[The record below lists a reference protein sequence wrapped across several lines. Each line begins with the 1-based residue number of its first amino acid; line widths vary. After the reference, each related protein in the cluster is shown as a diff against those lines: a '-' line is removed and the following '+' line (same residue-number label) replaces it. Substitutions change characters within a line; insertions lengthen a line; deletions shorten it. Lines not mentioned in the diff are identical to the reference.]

1 MAVKILIKRSI
12 GQEVAQ
18 VVRPLI
24 VELRGHAMRQPGYIS
39 GETLK
44 CIDRPG
50 EYLVVSTWQS
60 VNDWH
65 KWLNSQERKIL
76 EDRIDSITGKSTEYM
91 TYVQLGSEPEIAN
104 GNE

>member
-12 GQEVAQ
+12 GQEVAPM
-18 VVRPLI
+18 VRPLI
-24 VELRGHAMRQPGYIS
+24 VELRDHAMRQPGYIS

-50 EYLVVSTWQS
+50 EYLVISTWKS
-60 VNDWH
+60 LDEWD

-76 EDRIDSITGKSTEYM
+76 EDKIDSITGRETEYNA
-91 TYVQLGSEPEIAN
+91 YVQLGN
-104 GNE
+104 

>member
-65 KWLNSQERKIL
+65 KWLDSQERKML

-91 TYVQLGSEPEIAN
+91 TYVQLGSEPEDAN
-104 GNE
+104 GSE

>member
-12 GQEVAQ
+12 GQEVAP

-24 VELRGHAMRQPGYIS
+24 VELRAHAMKQPGYIS

-50 EYLVVSTWQS
+50 EYLVISTWQS
-60 VNDWH
+60 LDEWN

-76 EDRIDSITGKSTEYM
+76 EEKIDSITGKATEYN
-91 TYVQLGSEPEIAN
+91 TYVQLGN
-104 GNE
+104 

>member
-12 GQEVAQ
+12 GQEVAP

-24 VELRGHAMRQPGYIS
+24 VELRAHAMKQPGYIS

-50 EYLVVSTWQS
+50 EYLVISTWQS
-60 VNDWH
+60 LDEWQ
-65 KWLNSQERKIL
+65 KWLNSRERRLL
-76 EDRIDSITGKSTEYM
+76 ESKIDSITGKATEYT
-91 TYVQLGSEPEIAN
+91 TYVQLGN
-104 GNE
+104 

>member
-12 GQEVAQ
+12 GQEVAP
-18 VVRPLI
+18 VIRPLI
-24 VELRGHAMRQPGYIS
+24 VELRAHAMKQPGYIS

-50 EYLVVSTWQS
+50 EYLVISTWQS
-60 VNDWH
+60 LDEWN

-76 EDRIDSITGKSTEYM
+76 EEKIDSITGKATEYN
-91 TYVQLGSEPEIAN
+91 TYVQLGN
-104 GNE
+104 

>member
-12 GQEVAQ
+12 TQEVAP

-24 VELRGHAMRQPGYIS
+24 IELRAHAMKQSGYIS

-50 EYLVVSTWQS
+50 EYLVISTWNS
-60 VNDWH
+60 LDDWN
-65 KWLNSQERKIL
+65 KWLNTQERKIL
-76 EDRIDSITGKSTEYM
+76 EDKIDSITGRSTEYT
-91 TYVQLGSEPEIAN
+91 TYVQLGN
-104 GNE
+104 

>member
-1 MAVKILIKRSI
+1 MAVKILITRSI
-12 GQEVAQ
+12 GQEVAP

-24 VELRGHAMRQPGYIS
+24 VELRAHAMNQPGYIS

-50 EYLVVSTWQS
+50 EYLVISTWQS
-60 VNDWH
+60 LDEWN

-76 EDRIDSITGKSTEYM
+76 EEKIDSITGKTSEYT
-91 TYVQLGSEPEIAN
+91 TYVQLGN
-104 GNE
+104 

>member
-12 GQEVAQ
+12 SQEVAP

-44 CIDRPG
+44 CVDRPG
-50 EYLVVSTWQS
+50 EYLVISTWKS
-60 VNDWH
+60 LDEWH
-65 KWLNSQERKIL
+65 KWLNSQERRIL
-76 EDRIDSITGKSTEYM
+76 EEKIDSITGRTTEY
-91 TYVQLGSEPEIAN
+91 TAYVQLGN
-104 GNE
+104 

>member
-12 GQEVAQ
+12 GQEVAP

-24 VELRGHAMRQPGYIS
+24 VELRAHAMKQPGYIS

-50 EYLVVSTWQS
+50 EYLVISTWQS
-60 VNDWH
+60 LDEWN
-65 KWLNSQERKIL
+65 KWLDSQERKIL
-76 EDRIDSITGKSTEYM
+76 EDKIDAITGQSTVY
-91 TYVQLGSEPEIAN
+91 TAYVQLGN
-104 GNE
+104 

>member
-12 GQEVAQ
+12 GQEVAP

-24 VELRGHAMRQPGYIS
+24 VELRAHAMRQPGYIS

-50 EYLVVSTWQS
+50 EYLVISTWQS
-60 VNDWH
+60 LDEWN

-76 EDRIDSITGKSTEYM
+76 EEKIDSITGQSTEYT
-91 TYVQLGSEPEIAN
+91 TYVQLGN
-104 GNE
+104 

>member
-24 VELRGHAMRQPGYIS
+24 VELRAHAMRQPGYIS

-44 CIDRPG
+44 RIDRPG

-60 VNDWH
+60 VNEWN
-65 KWLNSQERKIL
+65 KWINSQERNIL
-76 EDRIDSITGKSTEYM
+76 EEKIEAITGTVTEY
-91 TYVQLGSEPEIAN
+91 TPYVQLGSGSEDSN
-104 GNE
+104 GS

>member
-12 GQEVAQ
+12 GQEVVA

-24 VELRGHAMRQPGYIS
+24 VELRTHATRQTGYIS

-50 EYLVVSTWQS
+50 EYLVISTWQS
-60 VNDWH
+60 LDDWN

-76 EDRIDSITGKSTEYM
+76 EDKIDSITGKASEYI
-91 TYVQLGSEPEIAN
+91 TYVQLGN
-104 GNE
+104 

>member
-12 GQEVAQ
+12 GQEVAP

-24 VELRGHAMRQPGYIS
+24 VELRAHAMKQSGYIS

-50 EYLVVSTWQS
+50 EYLVISTWQS
-60 VNDWH
+60 LDDWK
-65 KWLNSQERKIL
+65 KWLNSQERILL
-76 EDRIDSITGKSTEYM
+76 EDKIDSITGRTTEYL
-91 TYVQLGSEPEIAN
+91 TYVQLGN
-104 GNE
+104 